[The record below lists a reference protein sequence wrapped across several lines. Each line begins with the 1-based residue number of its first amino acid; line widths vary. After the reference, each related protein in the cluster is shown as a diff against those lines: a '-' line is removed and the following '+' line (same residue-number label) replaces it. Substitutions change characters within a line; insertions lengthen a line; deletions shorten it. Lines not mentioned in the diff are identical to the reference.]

1 MNFEE
6 FKECFEKLKSNLDK
20 FIKEMDENNEKIK
33 IYLSM
38 SEQVI
43 EKLKEQEKEL
53 NKFRNSNILEVW
65 KKHILENKRYGYEE
79 LAEEIEAKL
88 KEFDERLRKDI
99 EEFEEEREKIL
110 KANKKV

>member
-53 NKFRNSNILEVW
+53 DKFRNNNILEEW

-79 LAEEIEAKL
+79 LADEIEAKL

-99 EEFEEEREKIL
+99 EEFEKEEEKIL